1 MEPLQLTPLEA
12 RQQEVDQYTT
22 NIAMYQ
28 SILATLP
35 TEYPARLEQYKG
47 RTDLHSV
54 VAEIENLDDVELV
67 SQLTYAQQ
75 CKASIR
81 AEIGERTKAQA
92 ILAVLQAQS

>member
-1 MEPLQLTPLEA
+1 MEPITQTPLEA
-12 RQQEVDQYTT
+12 RQQEVDQYTA

-35 TEYPARLEQYKG
+35 TEYPARLEQYIG
-47 RTDLHSV
+47 RTDLQTV

-67 SQLTYAQQ
+67 AQLMYAQQ

-81 AEIGERTKAQA
+81 AEIAERTKAAA
-92 ILAVLQAQS
+92 ILAVLKTQ